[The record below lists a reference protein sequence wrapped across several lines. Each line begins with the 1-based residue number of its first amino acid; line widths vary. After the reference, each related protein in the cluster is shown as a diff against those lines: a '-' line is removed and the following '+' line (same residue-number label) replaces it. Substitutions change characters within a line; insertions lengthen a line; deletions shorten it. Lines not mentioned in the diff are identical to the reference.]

1 MTQPKFTPIM
11 EQHEVREVQRIGV
24 PAPWSPH
31 RPGESRPTPKPVQQA
46 GLGVPGPDQGY
57 ALELATHFEGGLALE
72 PDERSEDVMAGA
84 VAIAM
89 RRASIFG
96 RAPIRSDIE
105 LALGLFGYLSRD
117 EPVPPSDDLI
127 ALRRERFSGA
137 AHDYWGRRALAESVP
152 ETSLRLSVEALIK
165 KLDEEP
171 GIWRELV
178 GA

>member
-11 EQHEVREVQRIGV
+11 EQNEVREVQRLGV
-24 PAPWSPH
+24 PAAWSPH
-31 RPGESRPTPKPVQQA
+31 RPGESRPTPKQVQQA
-46 GLGVPGPDQGY
+46 GLGIPGPDQGY
-57 ALELATHFEGGLALE
+57 ALELATHFEDRLALE
-72 PDERSEDVMAGA
+72 PDERSTDVMAGA

-105 LALGLFGYLSRD
+105 IALGLFGYLSRD
-117 EPVPPSDDLI
+117 EPAPPPADLI

-137 AHDYWGRRALAESVP
+137 EHGYWVRRSLAESIPV
-152 ETSLRLSVEALIK
+152 TTLRLSVEALIK